1 MVTECVEVY
10 LRWCMIFV
18 KKNGK
23 KWNEQ
28 KSWELTV
35 CFRWIV
41 LKVVIFDPFLVIWA
55 KVENNKPPFNRW
67 TLKREEVTWSEIID
81 DENANRL
88 ELKICILQAS

>member
-55 KVENNKPPFNRW
+55 KVKNFLRISHPLIAEL
-67 TLKREEVTWSEIID
+67 LKEKKSHD
-81 DENANRL
+81 P
-88 ELKICILQAS
+88 K